1 LNLVLE
7 GSGTTTLS
15 WDAVPVAELY
25 DVSRGLLSEIAT
37 GSYGDCMVEDLR
49 SVSTTDSTSPPVG
62 DGFFYLIRAV
72 DTDCGGNGTLGT
84 DSQGNERLNDE
95 LDACF

>member
-15 WDAVPVAELY
+15 WDAVSVAEWY

-37 GSYGDCMVEDLR
+37 GSYGDCLIEDLPA
-49 SVSTTDSTSPPVG
+49 VSTSDDALPPPQ

-84 DSQGNERLNDE
+84 DSQGNERFNDD